1 MSYKLY
7 FCGMDAKITLSFD
20 EAVIKKAKQYAETNN
35 ISLSRMIEF
44 LLKKIT
50 SSHYHTMEDYPVA
63 DWVQQLAEGE
73 AVYQTKGRSRKKVKE
88 DFYKGKR

>member
-1 MSYKLY
+1 
-7 FCGMDAKITLSFD
+7 MDAKITLSFD
-20 EAVIKKAKQYAETNN
+20 EGVIKKAKQYADANG

-50 SSHYHTMEDYPVA
+50 SSHYNTMEDYPVA

-73 AVYQTKGRSRKKVKE
+73 ATYQTKGRSRKKTRAE
-88 DFYKGKR
+88 FYNSKK

>member
-1 MSYKLY
+1 
-7 FCGMDAKITLSFD
+7 MDTKITLSFD
-20 EAVIKKAKQYAETNN
+20 ESVIKKAKQYAEANN

-63 DWVQQLAEGE
+63 DWVQQLSEGE
-73 AVYQTKGRSRKKVKE
+73 ATYQTKGRSRKKLKE
-88 DFYKGKR
+88 EFYKAKR

>member
-1 MSYKLY
+1 
-7 FCGMDAKITLSFD
+7 MDAKITLSFD
-20 EAVIKKAKQYAETNN
+20 EAVIKKAKQYADANN

-50 SSHYHTMEDYPVA
+50 SSHYDTMEDYPVS

-73 AVYQTKGRSRKKVKE
+73 ATYQTKSRSRKKTKE
-88 DFYKGKR
+88 EFYKSKR

>member
-1 MSYKLY
+1 
-7 FCGMDAKITLSFD
+7 MDAKITLSFD
-20 EAVIKKAKQYAETNN
+20 EDVIKKAKQYADCNN

-50 SSHYHTMEDYPVA
+50 SSHYSTMEHYPVS

-73 AVYQTKGRSRKKVKE
+73 ATYQTKGRSRKKTKE
-88 DFYKGKR
+88 EFYRSKK